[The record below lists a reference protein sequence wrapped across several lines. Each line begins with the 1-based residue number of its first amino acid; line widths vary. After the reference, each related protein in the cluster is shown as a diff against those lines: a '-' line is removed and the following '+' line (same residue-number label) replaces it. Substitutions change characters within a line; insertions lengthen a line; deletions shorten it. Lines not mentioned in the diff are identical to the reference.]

1 MYRRQVWYSEPFGR
15 TSSGSVTP
23 EIPSISTETNT
34 FIRSPPLH
42 FPVDDRAF
50 SLYKYHSRPGATARN
65 LVLEGKS
72 MADSRP
78 PSSSVEGSDL
88 LSSLGYNQELKRT
101 LSTLRN
107 IALVLSDITPTASL
121 LVIGTVVIAAAG
133 TGSVW
138 AYIIGCFLA
147 INVALCMGELGSMFP
162 VAGGLFS
169 IVTRVLGKP
178 IGFLA
183 MLDYQGQAV
192 FLPASVAVGIGVYIS
207 VLVAGVPSNVA
218 AAVVMILVT
227 GVALFAIRFNAV
239 LTGFFLA
246 LELLVVLALA
256 ISGLVHLQQ
265 PLSIATSP
273 VMTDGK
279 GGLMATP
286 LNLVIAAIAVAMFS
300 VNGYDSAINFSE
312 ETAGEARQVGRAVV
326 LAAAI
331 GIALQL
337 GTFLLVVFGV
347 PDIKAFVNSATPLLD
362 AAKSSFGDTFYKIVA
377 IGAIIAILNACLA
390 ITLQFARIVWAAGR
404 DRAWPGVISEWIGK
418 VEPNR
423 GAPWVATLIVG
434 ALATILSYQGGL
446 IAVVTF
452 TAVLLIVLYA
462 LICISALVSRYTQR
476 ELPRPWKMPLW
487 PVPPVIGLVG
497 CVIALTQQK
506 IGDLVTVAVIF
517 IAGLIYYYAFIRPR
531 GDRYWNVQV
540 DPKAE
545 LQKLHR
551 T

>member
-1 MYRRQVWYSEPFGR
+1 MAE
-15 TSSGSVTP
+15 
-23 EIPSISTETNT
+23 
-34 FIRSPPLH
+34 
-42 FPVDDRAF
+42 
-50 SLYKYHSRPGATARN
+50 SRPT
-65 LVLEGKS
+65 
-72 MADSRP
+72 
-78 PSSSVEGSDL
+78 SSVEGAAL
-88 LSSLGYNQELKRT
+88 LESLGYKQELKRGI
-101 LSTLRN
+101 N
-107 IALVLSDITPTASL
+107 ILGSLALVLSDITPTASL
-121 LVIGTVVIAAAG
+121 LIIGTVVVAGAG
-133 TGSVW
+133 TGSIA

-207 VLVAGVPSNVA
+207 VLVGGIPSNLA
-218 AAVVMILVT
+218 AAIVMILVT

-273 VMTDGK
+273 VMADGK

-347 PDIKAFVNSATPLLD
+347 PDIKAFVNSTTPLLD
-362 AAKSSFGDTFYKIVA
+362 AARSSFGDTFYKIVA

-404 DRAWPGVISEWIGK
+404 DRAWPSVISEWIGK
-418 VEPNR
+418 VEPTR

-452 TAVLLIVLYA
+452 TAVLLIVLYG
-462 LICISALVSRYTQR
+462 LICISALVSRFTQR
-476 ELPRPWKMPLW
+476 NLPRPWKMPFW
-487 PVPPVIGLVG
+487 PAPPIIGLVG
-497 CVIALTQQK
+497 VAIALSQQK
-506 IGDLVTVAVIF
+506 INDLLLVAGIF
-517 IAGLIYYYAFIRPR
+517 AAGLVYYYVFIQPR

-540 DPKAE
+540 DPNVE
-545 LQKLHR
+545 LQKLTHHDA
-551 T
+551 

>member
-1 MYRRQVWYSEPFGR
+1 
-15 TSSGSVTP
+15 
-23 EIPSISTETNT
+23 
-34 FIRSPPLH
+34 
-42 FPVDDRAF
+42 
-50 SLYKYHSRPGATARN
+50 
-65 LVLEGKS
+65 

-78 PSSSVEGSDL
+78 TESVEGAAL
-88 LSSLGYNQELKRT
+88 LESLGYKQELKRGI
-101 LSTLRN
+101 N
-107 IALVLSDITPTASL
+107 ILGSLALVLSDITPTASL
-121 LVIGTVVIAAAG
+121 LIIGTVVVAGAG
-133 TGSVW
+133 TGSIA

-207 VLVAGVPSNVA
+207 VLVSGVPSNLA

-265 PLSIATSP
+265 PLSIVTSP

-279 GGLMATP
+279 GGLQAAP
-286 LNLVIAAIAVAMFS
+286 LNLIIAAIAVAMFS

-347 PDIKAFVNSATPLLD
+347 PDIKAFVNSTTPLLD
-362 AAKSSFGDTFYKIVA
+362 AAKSAFGDTFYKIVA

-418 VEPNR
+418 VEPSR

-452 TAVLLIVLYA
+452 TSVLLIVLYG

-476 ELPRPWKMPLW
+476 NLPRPWTMPLW
-487 PVPPVIGLVG
+487 PAPPIIGLVG
-497 CVIALTQQK
+497 VAIALSQQK
-506 IGDLVTVAVIF
+506 INDLLLVAGIF
-517 IAGLIYYYAFIRPR
+517 AAGLVYYYVFIQPR

-540 DPKAE
+540 NPQLE
-545 LQKLHR
+545 LEKLAHHDNPVQPPTR
-551 T
+551 

>member
-1 MYRRQVWYSEPFGR
+1 MAA
-15 TSSGSVTP
+15 
-23 EIPSISTETNT
+23 
-34 FIRSPPLH
+34 SPP
-42 FPVDDRAF
+42 
-50 SLYKYHSRPGATARN
+50 K
-65 LVLEGKS
+65 
-72 MADSRP
+72 P
-78 PSSSVEGSDL
+78 PPSSVEGAAL
-88 LSSLGYNQELKRT
+88 LQSLGYNQQLKRKINV
-101 LSTLRN
+101 LGNL
-107 IALVLSDITPTASL
+107 ALVLSDITPTASL
-121 LVIGTVVIAAAG
+121 LIVGTVVIVTAG
-133 TGSVW
+133 TGSIA
-138 AYIIGCFLA
+138 AYLIGCFLA

-183 MLDYQGQAV
+183 MLDYMGQAV

-218 AAVVMILVT
+218 AAVVMIVVT
-227 GVALFAIRFNAV
+227 GVALFAIRFNAI

-279 GGLMATP
+279 GGLMASP

-312 ETAGEARQVGRAVV
+312 ETEGEARQVGRAVV
-326 LAAAI
+326 LAASI

-347 PDIKAFVNSATPLLD
+347 PDIKAFVNSATPMLD
-362 AAKSSFGDTFYKIVA
+362 AAKTSFGDTFYRIVA

-404 DRAWPGVISEWIGK
+404 DRAWPTVISEWIGK
-418 VEPNR
+418 VEPTR

-434 ALATILSYQGGL
+434 ALATILSFQGGL

-452 TAVLLIVLYA
+452 TAVLLIVLYG
-462 LICISALVSRYTQR
+462 LICISALVSRFTQR
-476 ELPRPWKMPLW
+476 DLPRPWKMPFW
-487 PVPPVIGLVG
+487 PAPPIIGLVG
-497 CVIALTQQK
+497 VAIALSQQK
-506 IGDLVTVAVIF
+506 INDLLL
-517 IAGLIYYYAFIRPR
+517 IAGLFAAGLVYYYVFIQPR

-540 DPKAE
+540 DPNVE
-545 LQKLHR
+545 LEKLRHE

>member
-1 MYRRQVWYSEPFGR
+1 
-15 TSSGSVTP
+15 
-23 EIPSISTETNT
+23 
-34 FIRSPPLH
+34 
-42 FPVDDRAF
+42 
-50 SLYKYHSRPGATARN
+50 
-65 LVLEGKS
+65 

-78 PSSSVEGSDL
+78 TESVEGAAL
-88 LSSLGYNQELKRT
+88 LESLGYKQELKRGI
-101 LSTLRN
+101 N
-107 IALVLSDITPTASL
+107 ILGSLALVLSDITPTASL
-121 LVIGTVVIAAAG
+121 LIIGTVVVAGAG
-133 TGSVW
+133 TGSIA

-207 VLVAGVPSNVA
+207 VLVSGVPSNLA

-265 PLSIATSP
+265 PLSIVTNA

-279 GGLMATP
+279 SGLQAAP
-286 LNLVIAAIAVAMFS
+286 LNLIIAAIAVAMFS

-347 PDIKAFVNSATPLLD
+347 PDIKAFVNSTTPLLD
-362 AAKSSFGDTFYKIVA
+362 AAKSAFGDTFYKIVA

-418 VEPNR
+418 VEPSR

-452 TAVLLIVLYA
+452 TSVLLIVLYG

-476 ELPRPWKMPLW
+476 NLPRPWKMPLW
-487 PVPPVIGLVG
+487 PAPPIIGLVG
-497 CVIALTQQK
+497 VAIALSQQK
-506 IGDLVTVAVIF
+506 INDLLLVAGIF
-517 IAGLIYYYAFIRPR
+517 AAGLVYYYVFIRPR

-540 DPKAE
+540 DPNVE
-545 LQKLHR
+545 LRKLGQR
-551 T
+551 

>member
-1 MYRRQVWYSEPFGR
+1 
-15 TSSGSVTP
+15 
-23 EIPSISTETNT
+23 
-34 FIRSPPLH
+34 
-42 FPVDDRAF
+42 
-50 SLYKYHSRPGATARN
+50 
-65 LVLEGKS
+65 

-78 PSSSVEGSDL
+78 PSSSVEGADL

-183 MLDYQGQAV
+183 MLDYMGQAV
-192 FLPASVAVGIGVYIS
+192 FLPASVAVGIGVYIAALNGS
-207 VLVAGVPSNVA
+207 IPSNVA
-218 AAVVMILVT
+218 AAVIMIIVT
-227 GVALFAIRFNAV
+227 GVALFAINFNAI

-246 LELLVVLALA
+246 LELAVVSALAL
-256 ISGLVHLQQ
+256 SGLVHLQQ
-265 PLSIATSP
+265 PLSVVTSP
-273 VMTDGK
+273 VILDHGK
-279 GGLMATP
+279 
-286 LNLVIAAIAVAMFS
+286 LVPVGISAIIAAIAVAMFS
-300 VNGYDSAINFSE
+300 VNGYDSAINFAE
-312 ETAGEARQVGRAVV
+312 ETEGEAKHVGRAVV
-326 LAAAI
+326 VAAAI
-331 GIALQL
+331 GIAFEL
-337 GTFLLVVFGV
+337 GTFLLVFFGV
-347 PDIKAFVNSATPLLD
+347 PDLKSFLGSATPLLD
-362 AAKSSFGDTFYKIVA
+362 AAKSSFGDTFFNIVA
-377 IGAIIAILNACLA
+377 IGAIVAIFNACLA

-404 DRAWPGVISEWIGK
+404 DRAWPEVISAWIGK
-418 VEPNR
+418 VDGRR

-434 ALATILSYQGGL
+434 VLATILSFQGTL
-446 IAVVTF
+446 VAVVTF

-462 LICISALVSRYTQR
+462 LICISALVSRYTQKD
-476 ELPRPWKMPLW
+476 LPRPWKMPLW

-506 IGDLVTVAVIF
+506 VGDLVTVAVIF